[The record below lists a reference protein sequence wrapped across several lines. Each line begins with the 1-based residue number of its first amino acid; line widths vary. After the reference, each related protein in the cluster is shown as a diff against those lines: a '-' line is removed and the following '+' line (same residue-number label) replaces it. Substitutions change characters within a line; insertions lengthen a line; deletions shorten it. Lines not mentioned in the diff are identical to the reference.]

1 MAPLSQVIPSSL
13 YSPSSGLCSSF
24 LQSSQAAEQPALP
37 ASAPLFT
44 LDSLADRFFQGG
56 ANSAGSPLIPSASE
70 QKIKMYSPQ
79 FYQACTIG
87 GILSCGLT
95 HTMVTPMDVVK
106 CNMQIDN
113 KKYKSIGAGFSI
125 TAKEG
130 GAAGLIRGWGPT
142 FVGYSI
148 QGAGKFGLYEFFKK

>member
-1 MAPLSQVIPSSL
+1 MRASS
-13 YSPSSGLCSSF
+13 
-24 LQSSQAAEQPALP
+24 
-37 ASAPLFT
+37 PLFT

-56 ANSAGSPLIPSASE
+56 ASASTSSPLIPSASE
-70 QKIKMYSPQ
+70 QKIAMYSPQ

-113 KKYKSIGAGFSI
+113 KKYKSIGSGFSI
-125 TAKEG
+125 TVKEG
-130 GAAGLIRGWGPT
+130 GTAGLIRGWGPT
-142 FVGYSI
+142 LIGYSV